1 MVFSGD
7 SLLVTIPEFGLSV
20 KWDGLAAATIRL
32 NQDTPTLGLCGN
44 NDGESK
50 DLGNGIWEVVIWE
63 VGIWEVV
70 IWEMGFGKW

>member
-50 DLGNGIWEVVIWE
+50 DLGNGIW
-63 VGIWEVV
+63 
-70 IWEMGFGKW
+70 